1 MTLSSAKSLSVLCCK
16 YSGKSFI
23 YIRKRIGPRTV
34 PWGTP
39 DVTGALLILYL
50 TCRPQVQLSGSG
62 QLESQKSNHMHY
74 RICRNI
80 SVYRVGVG
88 GALYQRLL
96 QNP

>member
-1 MTLSSAKSLSVLCCK
+1 MILSSAKSLRVLCCK

-39 DVTGALLILYL
+39 DVTGAKYL
-50 TCRPQVQLSGSG
+50 TFRPQVQLSGYG